1 MNTFKTNQFNNN
13 INKIISEF
21 ITNVE
26 QFNELINKHNIVLS
40 GSSVLKSINNDDYD
54 IKDLDLYINSDI
66 QLSFASFN
74 TETIRNAILDIC
86 PEVYKF
92 IENNTDYK
100 ISKLM
105 TSDENK
111 IMNDLYRG
119 MRGINY
125 VFTLCNDKNSKTI
138 ELVICH
144 NYIDIIQD
152 FDLSINKNYWNG
164 ENITITDPKAV
175 FSKHEKLS
183 LHIKSKIDYYTLERI
198 DKYRKRGYN
207 IELIELTS
215 LLPKSIYNS
224 VDLVQI
230 ISNTF
235 RDFVFESA

>member
-66 QLSFASFN
+66 QLPFASFN
-74 TETIRNAILDIC
+74 KETIRNAILDIC

-100 ISKLM
+100 ISKIM

-125 VFTLCNDKNSKTI
+125 VFTLYNDKNSKTI

-183 LHIKSKIDYYTLERI
+183 LHIKSKLDYYTLERI

>member
-66 QLSFASFN
+66 KDLDLYINSDIQLPFASFN
-74 TETIRNAILDIC
+74 KEIIRNAILDIC

-125 VFTLCNDKNSKTI
+125 VFTLYNDKNSKKI

-152 FDLSINKNYWNG
+152 FDLSINKNYWN
-164 ENITITDPKAV
+164 
-175 FSKHEKLS
+175 
-183 LHIKSKIDYYTLERI
+183 
-198 DKYRKRGYN
+198 
-207 IELIELTS
+207 
-215 LLPKSIYNS
+215 
-224 VDLVQI
+224 
-230 ISNTF
+230 
-235 RDFVFESA
+235 

>member
-21 ITNVE
+21 IANVE

-40 GSSVLKSINNDDYD
+40 GSSVLKSINTDDYD

-138 ELVICH
+138 ELIICH

-183 LHIKSKIDYYTLERI
+183 LHIKSKLDYYTLERI